1 MLAPATAM
9 PPVSGDF
16 FKLLANNQRSVML
29 ASMLGLTLFSWWYL
43 LDMDMMAMM
52 ISGVWVPSDWLAMY
66 LMWAI
71 MMVAMMLPSAAP
83 MILMYGLISPR
94 RQPLTNHL
102 MASYVFMLGYL
113 LAWAA
118 FSGLA
123 TIAQWQLQQYALLT
137 PMLESRSLLFSSI
150 LLLAAGV
157 YQWAPVKDS
166 CLQQCRSPVE
176 HLTRHWLPGLAGAL
190 RMGFYHGMFC
200 LGCCWL
206 LMLLLF
212 AGGVMNLVL
221 IAALAIFVVLEKVL
235 PARWPV
241 SGLSGALLIVAG
253 IGSLVQYWV

>member
-1 MLAPATAM
+1 MLTLHPAT
-9 PPVSGDF
+9 PPVSDDF
-16 FKLLANNQRSVML
+16 FKLLANNQRRVML
-29 ASMLGLTLFSWWYL
+29 ASMLGLTLLSWWYL

-52 ISGVWVPSDWLAMY
+52 ISGAWAPPDWLSMY

-71 MMVAMMLPSAAP
+71 MMVAMMLPSATP

-94 RQPLTNHL
+94 RQPQTNQL

-113 LAWAA
+113 LAWAT

-123 TIAQWQLQQYALLT
+123 TIAQWQLQQSALLT

-176 HLTRHWLPGLAGAL
+176 HLTGHWLPGLTGAL

-212 AGGVMNLVL
+212 AGGVMNLLL
-221 IAALAIFVVLEKVL
+221 IAALAIFVLLEKVL
-235 PARWPV
+235 PSRWPV
-241 SGLSGALLIVAG
+241 SRLGGALLVIAG
-253 IGSLVQYWV
+253 IGGIVQCWV